1 MHSLREGAPWG
12 LQYISSSGRFSKD
25 VDWDHVDDENEGP
38 EGRKY
43 RYRYYSSAGE
53 GTLIYILG
61 AQSEF
66 N

>member
-1 MHSLREGAPWG
+1 MHSLRENAPWG
-12 LQYISSSGRFSKD
+12 LQYISSPGTSKD
-25 VDWDHVDDENEGP
+25 VDGNHVDSDKIEDPKGL
-38 EGRKY
+38 KF
-43 RYRYYSSAGE
+43 RYLYDNSAGE